1 MKIIIYGIN
10 YAPEEVGIGKYT
22 TELAEWLS
30 SRGNQIKVITACSY
44 YPNWSVKKNKYFQE
58 RINYVDVQRCPL
70 WVPKKPSGVKRLIH
84 LASFVLT
91 SLPILFS
98 LKRYKADLIITIAP
112 ALFCAPVSII
122 FKIINKRT
130 KNWIH
135 IQDFELDAAFEL
147 GILKGKYLR
156 KMLLY
161 LEKMILD
168 QFDCISTISNSMYD
182 FAVSKNL
189 NKNKLLLFPNWVDTK
204 FILNQESKIKEYNP
218 YLKELNIKEN
228 SIVVMYSGTMGEK
241 QGLDIL
247 PQIIKHFESCSNIFW
262 LLAGEGPLKE
272 FLKENL
278 SNCINVKILPLQPK
292 ERFNDWI
299 NLADI
304 HLLPQRKGADGLV
317 LPSKVL
323 AMLASGKPF
332 ISSANKYSDLGKI
345 ANIAGKRIEPE
356 NANDF
361 ILAIEELANDKLLR
375 NKLGEKGRKLAKNFF
390 EKEQVFGQ
398 FEKDIFKLIKN

>member
-70 WVPKKPSGVKRLIH
+70 WVPQKPSGIKRLIH

-91 SLPILFS
+91 SLPILFL

-112 ALFCAPVSII
+112 ALFCAPVSIL

-161 LEKMILD
+161 LEKKILD
-168 QFDCISTISNSMYD
+168 SFDRISTISKSMYD

-189 NKNKLLLFPNWVDTK
+189 DRRKLILFPNWVDTK
-204 FILNQESKIKEYNP
+204 FIVNQKSEIKEDNP

-247 PQIIKHFESCSNIFW
+247 PKIIKHFESCSKIYW
-262 LLAGEGPLKE
+262 LFAGEGPMKE
-272 FLKENL
+272 FLKEKL
-278 SNCINVKILPLQPK
+278 SNFTNVKILPLQPK

-304 HLLPQRKGADGLV
+304 HLLPQRRGADGLV

-332 ISSANKYSDLGKI
+332 ISSAHKYSDLGKI
-345 ANIAGKRIEPE
+345 ANIAGKRVEPE
-356 NANDF
+356 NVNDF
-361 ILAIEELANDKLLR
+361 ILAIEELARDKFLR
-375 NKLGEKGRKLAKNFF
+375 SELGEKGRKIAKSFF
-390 EKEQVFGQ
+390 EKEQILSHL
-398 FEKDIFKLIKN
+398 EKDIFELIKN

>member
-22 TELAEWLS
+22 TELAEWLL

-70 WVPKKPSGVKRLIH
+70 WVPHKPSGVKRLIH

-112 ALFCAPVSII
+112 ALFCAPVSIL

-161 LEKMILD
+161 LEKKILD
-168 QFDCISTISNSMYD
+168 SFDRISTISKSMYD

-189 NKNKLLLFPNWVDTK
+189 NKNKLILFPNWVDTK
-204 FILNQESKIKEYNP
+204 FIVNQKSEIKEDNP
-218 YLKELNIKEN
+218 YLKELKIKEN

-247 PQIIKHFESCSNIFW
+247 PQIIRHFESCSNIYW
-262 LLAGEGPLKE
+262 LFAGEGPMKE
-272 FLKENL
+272 FLKEKL
-278 SNCINVKILPLQPK
+278 SNFTNVKILPLQPK

-304 HLLPQRKGADGLV
+304 HLLPQRRGADGLV

-332 ISSANKYSDLGKI
+332 ISSAHKYSDLGKI
-345 ANIAGKRIEPE
+345 ANIAGKRVEPE
-356 NANDF
+356 NVNDF
-361 ILAIEELANDKLLR
+361 ILAIEELARDKFLR
-375 NKLGEKGRKLAKNFF
+375 SELGEKGRKLAKSFF
-390 EKEQVFGQ
+390 EKEQILSHLEKNI
-398 FEKDIFKLIKN
+398 FELIKN

>member
-30 SRGNQIKVITACSY
+30 SRGNEIKVITACSY

-70 WVPKKPSGVKRLIH
+70 WVPKKPSGIKRLIH

-98 LKRYKADLIITIAP
+98 LKSYKADLIITIAP
-112 ALFCAPVSII
+112 ALFCAPVSIL
-122 FKIINKRT
+122 FKIVNKRT

-182 FAVSKNL
+182 FAVIKNL
-189 NKNKLLLFPNWVDTK
+189 DRRKLILFPNWVDTRL
-204 FILNQESKIKEYNP
+204 IENQKSEIKEDNP
-218 YLKELNIKEN
+218 YFKQLNIDKN
-228 SIVVMYSGTMGEK
+228 SIKVMYSGTMGEK

-247 PQIIKHFESCSNIFW
+247 PSIVKYFENCSNIYW
-262 LLAGEGPLKE
+262 LLAGEGPMKE
-272 FLKENL
+272 FLNEKL
-278 SNCINVKILPLQPK
+278 SNFINVKILPLQPK

-299 NLADI
+299 NFADI
-304 HLLPQRKGADGLV
+304 HILPQRRGADGLV

-323 AMLASGKPF
+323 AILASGKPF
-332 ISSANKYSDLGKI
+332 ISSAGKYSDLGKI
-345 ANIAGKRIEPE
+345 ANIAGKRVEPD
-356 NANDF
+356 NPNDF
-361 ILAIEELANDKLLR
+361 ILAIEELAGDKFLR
-375 NKLGEKGRKLAKNFF
+375 SKLGEKGRKLVKNLF
-390 EKEQVFGQ
+390 EKEKVLSQLEKNI
-398 FEKDIFKLIKN
+398 FELVKN

>member
-58 RINYVDVQRCPL
+58 RINCVDVQRCPL
-70 WVPKKPSGVKRLIH
+70 WVPQKPSGIKRLIH

-98 LKRYKADLIITIAP
+98 LKRFKADLIITIAP
-112 ALFCAPVSII
+112 ALFCAPVSIL
-122 FKIINKRT
+122 FKIINKRA

-168 QFDCISTISNSMYD
+168 RFDRISTISNSMYD

-189 NKNKLLLFPNWVDTK
+189 NKNKT
-204 FILNQESKIKEYNP
+204 SK
-218 YLKELNIKEN
+218 
-228 SIVVMYSGTMGEK
+228 
-241 QGLDIL
+241 
-247 PQIIKHFESCSNIFW
+247 
-262 LLAGEGPLKE
+262 
-272 FLKENL
+272 
-278 SNCINVKILPLQPK
+278 
-292 ERFNDWI
+292 R
-299 NLADI
+299 
-304 HLLPQRKGADGLV
+304 
-317 LPSKVL
+317 
-323 AMLASGKPF
+323 
-332 ISSANKYSDLGKI
+332 
-345 ANIAGKRIEPE
+345 
-356 NANDF
+356 
-361 ILAIEELANDKLLR
+361 R
-375 NKLGEKGRKLAKNFF
+375 N
-390 EKEQVFGQ
+390 
-398 FEKDIFKLIKN
+398 